1 MSSNLFSLNSSD
13 FAKGAALAVIVAVLG
28 GAQQLF
34 LVHGFDFASYDYGTI
49 VNLAVT
55 AFVAYLSKNFVSDN
69 TGAVLGRYGG
79 AR

>member
-1 MSSNLFSLNSSD
+1 MFSLKASD

-34 LVHGFDFASYDYGTI
+34 LVHGFDIASYDWSSI

-55 AFVAYLSKNFVSDN
+55 AFIAYLAKNFVSDSN
-69 TGAVLGRYGG
+69 GAVLGRIGG
-79 AR
+79 AQ